1 MDDGY
6 GNEITTSLAK
16 SINNIQRF
24 RVISVAIPFRSMHSI
39 STDDGQLYFTWI
51 PADARRKPHPLR
63 PRATKSTRI
72 FDGSTRAFARSKIYA
87 IGIE

>member
-1 MDDGY
+1 MELNLNYWKRKIKFRKKKKENGDFIKIARLDGY

-39 STDDGQLYFTWI
+39 STDDGQLYFT
-51 PADARRKPHPLR
+51 
-63 PRATKSTRI
+63 
-72 FDGSTRAFARSKIYA
+72 
-87 IGIE
+87 